1 MNVPM
6 TAFPPPDQG
15 GLAYKW
21 KVLISVVFGI
31 FMVILDTTVV
41 NVAFRT
47 LQQELGADLN
57 DTQWILSVYVL
68 ALGICTPLAGFLGD
82 RFGIKRMFVG
92 GLAVFVVGSLL
103 CGVAPDLWLLVLA
116 RALQGAGGGVALP
129 LGTALLFRAFPPHE
143 QGTALGV
150 FGIALVVAPALG
162 PILGGWLVDQGHWR
176 WIFFINVPIG
186 IVGVYLGARWL
197 REVRSEHRPRLDLAG
212 LVTSVVGFGAVLYAA
227 SISANLGWS
236 SPRVL
241 LWFMLG
247 AAALS
252 FYALTQLYTAPE
264 PLLNLRLFH
273 KPLFLT
279 ASLVGYVSV
288 VALFGAEFLLPLYL
302 QALRGYSALETGFIL
317 LPLAL
322 AAGVTTPIAG
332 KLYDKVGPRPLVTIG
347 FTVLAL
353 NTWQLSRLE
362 ADTPISWIAFLLLL
376 RGFALGMTVQTTFV
390 TALSVVPMR
399 EIAGGSALT
408 NSTRQ
413 VAQALAVAVLAT
425 VLTSTLSP
433 EIKAL
438 SAQLRASGVAEGA
451 GATLALCDPA
461 TYPTAPSAAA
471 PPSGV
476 ASLSAQGVPT
486 LPAGPT
492 TSALSATL
500 MRACTEQV
508 AGFEKTYLLTFF
520 ASLLALALGLTLPG
534 WPGRFHGRRSAD
546 ALASDPMVAAGH

>member
-1 MNVPM
+1 MNATLSASPVPD
-6 TAFPPPDQG
+6 TG
-15 GLAYKW
+15 RLAYKW

-47 LQQELGADLN
+47 LQQELGVSLN
-57 DTQWILSVYVL
+57 DSQWIISVYVL

-92 GLAVFVVGSLL
+92 GLAIFVAGSFL
-103 CGVAPDLWLLVLA
+103 CGIAPNLWLLVLA

-129 LGTALLFRAFPPHE
+129 LGTALLFRTFPPHE
-143 QGTALGV
+143 QGTALGI

-176 WIFFINVPIG
+176 WIFFINVP
-186 IVGVYLGARWL
+186 VGVLGVFLGARWL
-197 REVRSEHRPRLDLAG
+197 RELPSARKPRLDGAG

-227 SISANLGWS
+227 SISADLGWS
-236 SPRVL
+236 SPTVL
-241 LWFMLG
+241 LWFLFG
-247 AAALS
+247 AAVLS
-252 FYALTQLYTAPE
+252 FYALTQLYTAPD

-273 KPLFLT
+273 KPVFLT

-288 VALFGAEFLLPLYL
+288 VALFGAEFLMPLYL
-302 QALRGYSALETGFIL
+302 QALRGYTALQTGFIL
-317 LPLAL
+317 LPLAI
-322 AAGVTTPIAG
+322 AAGITMPIAG
-332 KLYDKVGPRPLVTIG
+332 RLYDRVGARPLVTIG
-347 FTVLAL
+347 FIVLAV

-362 ADTPISWIAFLLLL
+362 ANTPIAWIAFLLLL
-376 RGFALGMTVQTTFV
+376 RGLALGLTVQTTFV
-390 TALSVVPMR
+390 TALSVVPIR

-433 EIKAL
+433 EIKAV
-438 SAQLRASGVAEGA
+438 SAQLRESGVAA
-451 GATLALCDPA
+451 HSSATVALCDPS
-461 TYPTAPSAAA
+461 TYPTVPSATAA
-471 PPSGV
+471 GASPSL
-476 ASLSAQGVPT
+476 ASAAAQGVP
-486 LPAGPT
+486 PAGRAT
-492 TSALSATL
+492 AALGATL
-500 MRACTEQV
+500 LRACQEQV

-520 ASLLALALGLTLPG
+520 ASLVALALGLTLPG
-534 WPGRFHGRRSAD
+534 WPGPYHGRRSAD
-546 ALASDPMVAAGH
+546 GHHGPPMAGGH